1 MIRKTDES
9 DTIKK
14 IECNELNG
22 VKMDKTEANKTAM
35 IAALENSL
43 GIVTTACSQVGVS
56 RESHYR
62 WIREDANYKE
72 SVESLT
78 DVAIDVVESKLYE
91 LIKQGNVTSV
101 IFYLKTK
108 GRKRGYSEHHELEQR
123 EILRVIDW
131 GLQPKVLFGDVD
143 PLLEDN

>member
-1 MIRKTDES
+1 MY
-9 DTIKK
+9 
-14 IECNELNG
+14 ELNG
-22 VKMDKTEANKTAM
+22 VKMDKTEATKAAM
-35 IAALENSL
+35 LTALENSL

-62 WIREDANYKE
+62 WMREDASYKE
-72 SVESLT
+72 SVESVADIGI
-78 DVAIDVVESKLYE
+78 DVAESKLYE

>member
-1 MIRKTDES
+1 
-9 DTIKK
+9 
-14 IECNELNG
+14 
-22 VKMDKTEANKTAM
+22 MDKTEANKTAM

-43 GIVTTACSQVGVS
+43 GIVTTACKEVGVS

-62 WIREDANYKE
+62 WMREDASYKE
-72 SVESLT
+72 SVESVT

>member
-1 MIRKTDES
+1 MY
-9 DTIKK
+9 
-14 IECNELNG
+14 ELNG
-22 VKMDKTEANKTAM
+22 VKMDKTEATKAAM
-35 IAALENSL
+35 LTALENSL

-108 GRKRGYSEHHELEQR
+108 GRKRGYSEHHELEQDAIKR
-123 EILRVIDW
+123 LADGWSSIQW
-131 GLQPKVLFGDVD
+131 
-143 PLLEDN
+143 